1 MANCA
6 VFVLSKQSTQ
16 LTLTT
21 PVCLMQPFVSLSA
34 SSLEPSE
41 ERGWTDGAGEK
52 KLGNG
57 VAPNESLT
65 EIVDLAGFFE
75 ANEWK
80 TGSGLAL
87 WSLNADW
94 EQNMQVRFTQL
105 RPIAVRLDMTFAFL
119 KRDSQTG
126 SH

>member
-21 PVCLMQPFVSLSA
+21 PVCLIQSFVPSA

-41 ERGWTDGAGEK
+41 ARGWTDGAGEK
-52 KLGNG
+52 ELGKG

-65 EIVDLAGFFE
+65 DIGDLAGFF
-75 ANEWK
+75 AAIEWK
-80 TGSGLAL
+80 TGSGLAS
-87 WSLNADW
+87 WSLNAAW
-94 EQNMQVRFTQL
+94 EQNMPVRFRQL
-105 RPIAVRLDMTFAFL
+105 CPMAASLDMTFAFL

-126 SH
+126 AH